1 MTTLSPIGKFITF
14 CSTVSKYNGQI
25 RTAAA
30 IQIHCRKL
38 MIRVFLPRLC
48 FGALL
53 GLNQDPSGPN
63 GLDYQNKCKAQV
75 LLHNTL
81 VEDHINLLLFLTTW
95 YVDVHW
101 PCLSTHPQTWKEEM
115 QYVYSGRAQFPE
127 DIDPWRNHK
136 GKAEFGG
143 WCFCD
148 RRNWSWALVPRED
161 CCYQKMKMMV
171 LLKIKR
177 SLIDTL
183 RK

>member
-38 MIRVFLPRLC
+38 MTRVFLPRLC
-48 FGALL
+48 FGALFS
-53 GLNQDPSGPN
+53 LNQDPSGPN
-63 GLDYQNKCKAQV
+63 GLDCQNKCKAQV

-101 PCLSTHPQTWKEEM
+101 PCLSTHPDME
-115 QYVYSGRAQFPE
+115 GRNAVCVFRKSAVS
-127 DIDPWRNHK
+127 WRH
-136 GKAEFGG
+136 
-143 WCFCD
+143 
-148 RRNWSWALVPRED
+148 
-161 CCYQKMKMMV
+161 
-171 LLKIKR
+171 R
-177 SLIDTL
+177 SLKKPLKEKQSLVDDAFVTGGFGVGY
-183 RK
+183 